1 MAAGAIGEQVA
12 QQARIGGLV
21 LFYEKLCKLGER
33 MQVLPYGFPVPVV
46 SGDGEQGA
54 QGQQRCQREQER
66 HPDAGGVR
74 LCHAGT
80 SAFVN
85 HSLAAAAAP

>member
-1 MAAGAIGEQVA
+1 MATGAIGEQVA

-54 QGQQRCQREQER
+54 QSQQAASSAASVSKSGIRM
-66 HPDAGGVR
+66 PGV
-74 LCHAGT
+74 
-80 SAFVN
+80 
-85 HSLAAAAAP
+85 